1 MSKQD
6 KKELRQQIACEWL
19 QENYLQFGSLRHD
32 VVADRLQIKAY
43 KPTPNPSLKGR
54 EECDG
59 LLAIGDRQELWRN
72 LTDKDINTMVC
83 QCVAESGVNISVTE
97 MWTAL
102 KSDMVPAVHPLR
114 AWLDGLRPYTADQPD
129 WIDMV
134 ARQVHVKNN
143 DTENKIQQPKQLDS
157 TTYSARNN
165 TASGTGEL
173 IFDDNMDNL
182 RPNQI
187 APHSPTRLI
196 GDPAHPLG
204 AQGEDKIQQPKQLD
218 LTTNSA
224 RNNTASGTEELILND
239 NIDNLRPNQIAPHSP
254 TRLIGDPAHPL
265 GAHGENTHSRGR
277 SILISPDGS
286 NDRFAY
292 DSSGTLSP
300 LSSET
305 PTSLSL
311 QHNPAE
317 RLWRVCFKKWFVA
330 MVASWMKDEVV
341 NHTVLVLVGRQGIYK
356 TTWLDHLIPPAL
368 RPYSSK
374 LPLSGQISKDDR
386 LRLCEN
392 GMLNIDEL
400 DAICGREMNIM
411 KSLLTSTD
419 INERAAYGRL
429 KERKVRLA
437 SFCAST
443 NKREFLTDITGNRRW
458 LPFEVESIQNPF
470 YTTLP
475 YEMMYAQAV
484 YLVQNDFNYWFDM
497 DEIEVMEQHN
507 EEFRAQENEEELLK
521 VYFAVPAANSMNSKF
536 LTTAEIS
543 EKLVSAGNIKRPM
556 SLSRLGM
563 ILGQHG
569 FIASRQGTPARR
581 GWIVYER
588 DSEEINAERKL
599 LSKTPIA
606 STDSIY

>member
-1 MSKQD
+1 MIFCLYLFDCQSVIMPALFPPSAQKSTTHKSQNLHKEIYRSALKQIIMSKQD

-19 QENYLQFGSLRHD
+19 EENYLNYGSLRHD
-32 VVADRLQIKAY
+32 VVTDRLQIRMPNLESLEDGSAY
-43 KPTPNPSLKGR
+43 SLEFRGK
-54 EECDG
+54 EN
-59 LLAIGDRQELWRN
+59 WRN

-83 QCVAESGVNISVTE
+83 QCVAEKGVNISTNE

-134 ARQVHVKNN
+134 AQQVTV
-143 DTENKIQQPKQLDS
+143 
-157 TTYSARNN
+157 
-165 TASGTGEL
+165 
-173 IFDDNMDNL
+173 
-182 RPNQI
+182 
-187 APHSPTRLI
+187 SP
-196 GDPAHPLG
+196 
-204 AQGEDKIQQPKQLD
+204 
-218 LTTNSA
+218 
-224 RNNTASGTEELILND
+224 
-239 NIDNLRPNQIAPHSP
+239 
-254 TRLIGDPAHPL
+254 
-265 GAHGENTHSRGR
+265 
-277 SILISPDGS
+277 
-286 NDRFAY
+286 
-292 DSSGTLSP
+292 SP
-300 LSSET
+300 LSN
-305 PTSLSL
+305 SLENAASGYSL
-311 QHNPAE
+311 E
-317 RLWRVCFKKWFVA
+317 FKGTELWRACFKKWFVA

-341 NHTVLVLVGRQGIYK
+341 NHTVLVLVGRQGIFK
-356 TTWLDHLIPPAL
+356 TTWLDNLIPPEL
-368 RPYSSK
+368 RAYSSK

-400 DAICGREMNIM
+400 DAMCGREMNIV

-419 INERAAYGRL
+419 VNERAAYGRL
-429 KERKVRLA
+429 KERRVRLA

-470 YTTLP
+470 HTIIP
-475 YEMMYAQAV
+475 YERLYAQAKA
-484 YLVQNDFNYWFDM
+484 LVEEGMFSYWFDM
-497 DEIEVMEQHN
+497 EEMEVLEAHN
-507 EEFRAQENEEELLK
+507 EEFRALENEEELLK
-521 VYFAVPAANSMNSKF
+521 VYFAVPASDSMNAKF

-543 EKLVSAGNIKRPM
+543 EKLISAGNIKRPM

-599 LSKTPIA
+599 LSKTAIA
-606 STDSIY
+606 STDSVY

>member
-19 QENYLQFGSLRHD
+19 EENYLNYGSLRHD
-32 VVADRLQIKAY
+32 VVTDRLQIRMANLESLEDGSAY
-43 KPTPNPSLKGR
+43 SLEFRGK
-54 EECDG
+54 EN
-59 LLAIGDRQELWRN
+59 WRN

-83 QCVAESGVNISVTE
+83 QCVAEKGVNISTNE

-114 AWLDGLRPYTADQPD
+114 AWLDGLKPYTADQPD

-134 ARQVHVKNN
+134 AKQVHVKNN
-143 DTENKIQQPKQLDS
+143 NAECGINK
-157 TTYSARNN
+157 
-165 TASGTGEL
+165 
-173 IFDDNMDNL
+173 DNL
-182 RPNQI
+182 NNLCARPTL
-187 APHSPTRLI
+187 AL
-196 GDPAHPLG
+196 AK
-204 AQGEDKIQQPKQLD
+204 EDI
-218 LTTNSA
+218 
-224 RNNTASGTEELILND
+224 
-239 NIDNLRPNQIAPHSP
+239 
-254 TRLIGDPAHPL
+254 
-265 GAHGENTHSRGR
+265 
-277 SILISPDGS
+277 
-286 NDRFAY
+286 
-292 DSSGTLSP
+292 SP
-300 LSSET
+300 LSQQQSVSSPLSNVGEAEELSMLSSEQT
-305 PTSLSL
+305 NSLSL
-311 QHNPAE
+311 QDSPAE
-317 RLWRVCFKKWFVA
+317 RLWRACFKKWFVA

-341 NHTVLVLVGRQGIYK
+341 NHTVLVLVGRQGIFK
-356 TTWLDHLIPPAL
+356 TTWLDNLIPPEL
-368 RPYSSK
+368 RAYSSK

-400 DAICGREMNIM
+400 DAMCGREMNIV

-419 INERAAYGRL
+419 VNERAAYGRL
-429 KERKVRLA
+429 KERRVRLA

-470 YTTLP
+470 HTIIP
-475 YEMMYAQAV
+475 YERLYAQAKA
-484 YLVQNDFNYWFDM
+484 LVEEGIFSYWFDM
-497 DEIEVMEQHN
+497 EEIEVLEAHN
-507 EEFRAQENEEELLK
+507 EEFRALENEEELLK
-521 VYFAVPAANSMNSKF
+521 VYFAVPASDSMNAKF

-543 EKLVSAGNIKRPM
+543 EKLISAGNIKRPM

-599 LSKTPIA
+599 LSKAAIA
-606 STDSIY
+606 STDSVY